1 MKPTATHSKATTL
14 DIAIPG
20 LAALA
25 LAISTVCMARPDA
38 DGQRAASAKPTQ
50 QSTLRAAVDADG
62 TVHVDGLTLPPSRYS
77 SAEAKADLINR
88 AKAPPAPTLSSDI
101 KVLREFF
108 GKYNDALAERMKQL
122 YSVRIDH
129 KIIGGVRTE
138 VIVPTQGVSER
149 NTQRVLINLHG
160 GGFQWGEGS
169 GGEVESV
176 PIASVGRIKV
186 ITVAYRLG
194 PEHRFPAASE
204 DVAAVYKALLRDY
217 DPAHIGIYGCSAGG
231 ILTAQSIAW
240 FDKVGLPMPGAIGTF
255 CGSASPFS
263 GDSIHIAT
271 ALSGESRAELQ
282 EMTWRYFAGARATD
296 PLVFPVN
303 SPQLLARFPPTLL
316 MAGSRDFALS
326 SLFNTQAQL
335 EQAGVETNLH
345 VWDGLRHAFFID
357 PDVPESKQA
366 YEIIVRFFDRHLK
379 TGPK

>member
-1 MKPTATHSKATTL
+1 MKPIATHSTATTL
-14 DIAIPG
+14 SIRVLG
-20 LAALA
+20 LAVLA
-25 LAISTVCMARPDA
+25 VAIGTVCTAQPDA
-38 DGQRAASAKPTQ
+38 DGQRAASAGSTQ
-50 QSTLRAAVDADG
+50 QPTPRASVDADG
-62 TVHVDGLTLPPSRYS
+62 TLHIDGLTLPPSRYS
-77 SAEAKADLINR
+77 SEQAKADLINR
-88 AKAPPAPTLSSDI
+88 TKAPRAPALSSDI
-101 KVLREFF
+101 EVLREFF

-122 YSVRIDH
+122 YSVRIEH
-129 KIIGGVRTE
+129 KVIGGVDIE
-138 VIVPTQGVSER
+138 VIVPTQGISER
-149 NTQRVLINLHG
+149 NARRILINLHG

-186 ITVAYRLG
+186 ITVAYRMG

-204 DVAAVYKALLRDY
+204 DVAAVYRALLRDY
-217 DPAHIGIYGCSAGG
+217 DASRIGIYGCSAGG

-282 EMTWRYFAGARATD
+282 EMTWPYFAGASATD

-303 SPQLLARFPPTLL
+303 SPRLLARFPPTLL
-316 MAGSRDFALS
+316 LAGSRDFALS
-326 SLFNTQAQL
+326 SLFDTQARL

-366 YEIIVRFFDRHLK
+366 YEIIVRFFDRRLES
-379 TGPK
+379 GL

>member
-1 MKPTATHSKATTL
+1 MKTMS
-14 DIAIPG
+14 
-20 LAALA
+20 
-25 LAISTVCMARPDA
+25 LAILMLATSTVTSAPQSSPRATQDA
-38 DGQRAASAKPTQ
+38 T
-50 QSTLRAAVDADG
+50 G
-62 TVHVDGLTLPPSRYS
+62 TVHVDELTLPASSYA
-77 SAEAKADLINR
+77 SAEAKADLIDR
-88 AKAPPAPTLSSDI
+88 AKSARPPTLSANV

-108 GKYNDALAERMKQL
+108 GRYNDALAARMKEL
-122 YSVRIDH
+122 YSVKIEH

-138 VIVPTQGVSER
+138 VITPAQGVGPR

-169 GGEVESV
+169 GGEVESI

-204 DVAAVYKALLRDY
+204 DVAAVYGALLREY
-217 DPAHIGIYGCSAGG
+217 RPAQIGIYGCSAGG

-263 GDSIHIAT
+263 GDSIHIAA
-271 ALSGESRAELQ
+271 ALNGEARAELQ
-282 EMTWRYFAGARATD
+282 EMTWPYFAGASASD

-303 SPQLLARFPPTLL
+303 SPALLAKFPPTLL

-335 EQAGVETNLH
+335 EAVGVETRLH

-357 PDVPESKQA
+357 PDLPESKQA
-366 YEIIVRFFDRHLK
+366 YEVIVRFFDRHLQA
-379 TGPK
+379 PVR